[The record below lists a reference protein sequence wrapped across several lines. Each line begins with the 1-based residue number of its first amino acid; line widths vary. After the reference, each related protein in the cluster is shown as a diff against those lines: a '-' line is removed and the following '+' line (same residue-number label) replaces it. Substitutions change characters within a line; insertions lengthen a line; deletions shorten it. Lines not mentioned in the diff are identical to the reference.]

1 MGAPHDRTTENSSGD
16 GEVTGSDKLFVIRT
30 FQNDAEARL
39 AEAVLEANG
48 IDSSLIGDNAAGML
62 PYMNA
67 MHPIRLVVKESD
79 IETALELLNSAV
91 PGDSSMDDSGP
102 ASAQ

>member
-1 MGAPHDRTTENSSGD
+1 MT
-16 GEVTGSDKLFVIRT
+16 DKLFVIRT
-30 FQNDAEARL
+30 FSSDAEARL

-48 IDSSLIGDNAAGML
+48 IESSLIGDNAAGML

-79 IETALELLNSAV
+79 IDTALGLLDSAV
-91 PGDSSMDDSGP
+91 ADDQAP
-102 ASAQ
+102 D